1 MMLVL
6 LQHAVVPGWRY
17 LCVFHMP
24 LFFFLSGLLSGN
36 RALPSFGKYV
46 CSRFKRLMIP
56 YFVFG
61 VIDVVLHTL
70 LDLMYYHN
78 DYSLMGG
85 LVGVLTGQIKYGG
98 GVGIYW
104 FLMTMFVADLLIYP
118 VNKHLSNC
126 VSIKWGGVFVF
137 LLLSY
142 CSSHWFDLSF
152 ITFDKSFM
160 AAAFILIGGLC
171 KPLANKLEDTNFRWF
186 EPILT
191 LVGIIGVVVSRRLNE
206 QTVLMYI
213 NQYGNYLWFFVG
225 AVSGTLTSMLIGK
238 YLFLVLKN
246 KEGFIYRILM
256 WMGFN
261 SLVLFPVHLQIKVYI
276 GRFIP
281 FFAVGRNFYWILL
294 LSVML
299 LIGIPV
305 CNFIN
310 GYLPFMLGKAGSN
323 IH

>member
-1 MMLVL
+1 MISRQLLNNIFSLQYPKLENRIDLYDFLRGFAMMLVL

-126 VSIKWGGVFVF
+126 VSIKWGGCLCSCFYPIVVRTGLICR
-137 LLLSY
+137 LL
-142 CSSHWFDLSF
+142 H
-152 ITFDKSFM
+152 
-160 AAAFILIGGLC
+160 LISL
-171 KPLANKLEDTNFRWF
+171 
-186 EPILT
+186 
-191 LVGIIGVVVSRRLNE
+191 
-206 QTVLMYI
+206 
-213 NQYGNYLWFFVG
+213 LW
-225 AVSGTLTSMLIGK
+225 
-238 YLFLVLKN
+238 
-246 KEGFIYRILM
+246 
-256 WMGFN
+256 
-261 SLVLFPVHLQIKVYI
+261 LQH
-276 GRFIP
+276 F
-281 FFAVGRNFYWILL
+281 
-294 LSVML
+294 
-299 LIGIPV
+299 
-305 CNFIN
+305 
-310 GYLPFMLGKAGSN
+310 
-323 IH
+323 